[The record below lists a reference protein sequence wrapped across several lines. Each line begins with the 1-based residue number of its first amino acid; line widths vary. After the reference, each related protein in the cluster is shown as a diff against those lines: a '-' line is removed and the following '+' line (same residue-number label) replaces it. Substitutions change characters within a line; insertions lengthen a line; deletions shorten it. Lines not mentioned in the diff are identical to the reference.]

1 MVSRARVVWLAGL
14 VLLASLVARAAA
26 GEAGGLAA
34 QGDTIPPDVAPAFND
49 GTTLT
54 AITLEP
60 RSGAVLLLDSG
71 E

>member
-1 MVSRARVVWLAGL
+1 MSRTVSRMVSCD
-14 VLLASLVARAAA
+14 
-26 GEAGGLAA
+26 GLAA

-54 AITLEP
+54 AITREP
-60 RSGAVLLLDSG
+60 GSGAVLLVDSG